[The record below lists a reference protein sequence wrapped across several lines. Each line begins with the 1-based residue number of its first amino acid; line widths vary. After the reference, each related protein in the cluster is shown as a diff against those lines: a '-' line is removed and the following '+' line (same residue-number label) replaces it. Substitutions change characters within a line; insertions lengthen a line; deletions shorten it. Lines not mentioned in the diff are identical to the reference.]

1 MVTLVIVNILRLG
14 EADVN
19 PASFNRQESGYGI
32 HLSVYPSAWGRWS
45 QGFLQFAEEFS
56 ILLVLQTKPYKR
68 RDRLAHAR
76 VDRFGVLFHLMS
88 ETGI

>member
-1 MVTLVIVNILRLG
+1 MSIRHPSTAKNQDTEFIYQSILLLG
-14 EADVN
+14 V
-19 PASFNRQESGYGI
+19 
-32 HLSVYPSAWGRWS
+32 VGRKV
-45 QGFLQFAEEFS
+45 FLQFAEEFS